1 MELAYKNAMG
11 VIGILF
17 ESGEWPELKEKM
29 HDEQVVLVLNA
40 FVTACLELKK
50 ADQAF
55 ADYSGD
61 FFEGK
66 WDEMITPEY
75 WIEFRRLKTELEKAT
90 KVQEDA
96 YDELMDLIEN

>member
-1 MELAYKNAMG
+1 MDAYQNAMG

-40 FVTACLELKK
+40 FVTACLELEK
-50 ADQAF
+50 ADKAF
-55 ADYSGD
+55 ADHSRD
-61 FFEGK
+61 FFDGK

-75 WIEFRRLKTELEKAT
+75 WIEFRRLKTDLEKAT
-90 KVQEDA
+90 KVQEGA
-96 YDELMDLIEN
+96 YDELMDLIEA